1 VTSEGG
7 KEERRKGDDE
17 EAKGRDAEPRPQAKP
32 REYEMSRCRGV
43 EAKLTSFKEK
53 RR

>member
-1 VTSEGG
+1 MGGGNEARSEG
-7 KEERRKGDDE
+7 K
-17 EAKGRDAEPRPQAKP
+17 AGRGATGGWKTTSD
-32 REYEMSRCRGV
+32 